1 MWRTG
6 VELQKK
12 GAGMPDHKLEG
23 CRPEPLAHYLKALG
37 ILRLVSEQADPE
49 VRGWWVD
56 DVFRLRTKLNR
67 PELEKFFLED
77 YRPTPIVAPWNGGS
91 GFYYQEEKLKE
102 KDLVTG
108 KRKKTGVRNQPTAAT
123 RVVDAVANSATSR
136 LADYRQVIQCVRS
149 VLDGRNYQEAP
160 GDEEKESLMRE
171 LRGQLSDTAVNWLD
185 AVFVL
190 TEEKPKYPPLLGTG
204 GNDGN
209 TDFSSNFMQRLLD
222 LLDEASGRP
231 SHQASAWL
239 QGVLFGTTVG
249 SLQKGSAIGQFD
261 PAASGGTNAGLG
273 FAADSLINPW
283 DFVFMMEGALVF
295 AAATTKRLSHTGS
308 GELSYPFTTRSTPVG
323 YGSSSGSGDNPRG
336 EIWLPLWAS
345 PARLT
350 EVASL
355 FSEGRAQVGR
365 RQASTGVDFARAVA
379 SLGTDRGVQMF
390 QRYSFLQRNGK
401 NFYAT
406 GIGRWKVQP
415 CPEVNLLNEVD
426 QWLMRFRR
434 KAGSED
440 APARLGR
447 ALYAIERAIMEYC
460 QSGGAPRMAN
470 IMIALGEA
478 EAALSQS
485 PKFRRDSFLNPLPLL
500 SQKWLE
506 AADDGSAEFRLA
518 ASLASIGVR
527 ENMEPVRVTAERASW
542 LETDTHPRVV
552 WGHGSLTDN
561 LITVLSRRCM
571 DAQREQR
578 KGLPLA
584 GLYSIS
590 INDIHEF
597 IAGNVDERRLEG
609 LLRGLTLINWCL
621 VQESSQATDDHE
633 SPLPGLYAL
642 LKLTHLPNPFRGISM
657 PYVPAIIARAV
668 AGQSSEASR
677 LAVRRLRGCGFIPL
691 VEAISEPANVTR
703 RIAGAVL
710 FPISKRQEAS
720 LAEGIL
726 SPQNL
731 ERHVTM

>member
-1 MWRTG
+1 
-6 VELQKK
+6 
-12 GAGMPDHKLEG
+12 MPDLQLAG

-37 ILRLVSEQADPE
+37 ILRLMSEQVDPE
-49 VRGWWVD
+49 VRGWWAD
-56 DVFRLRTKLNR
+56 DVFWLRTRLS
-67 PELEKFFLED
+67 PEEMEKFFLEA

-91 GFYYQEEKLKE
+91 GFYYQEGKLKE
-102 KDLVTG
+102 RDPVTG

-123 RVVDAVANSATSR
+123 RVVDAVANSTTSR

-149 VLDGRNYQEAP
+149 ILGARNYQEAP
-160 GDEEKESLMRE
+160 EDEEKESLMRE
-171 LRGQLSDTAVNWLD
+171 LRGQLPDTAVNWLD

-222 LLDEASGRP
+222 LLDGTAGRP

-239 QGVLFGTTVG
+239 QGALFGTTAG

-261 PAASGGTNAGLG
+261 PAASGGTNAGPG
-273 FAADSLINPW
+273 FEADSLINPW
-283 DFVFMMEGALVF
+283 DFVLMMEGTLVF
-295 AAATTKRLSHTGS
+295 AAATTKRLSHSGL

-323 YGSSSGSGDNPRG
+323 YGSSSRSGDNPHG

-345 PARLT
+345 PALLT

-379 SLGTDRGVQMF
+379 SLGTDRGVQVF

-415 CPEVNLLNEVD
+415 CPEVNLLNEID
-426 QWLMRFRR
+426 RWFMRFRR

-460 QSGGAPRMAN
+460 QSGGAPRIAN

-485 PKFRRDSFLNPLPLL
+485 PKFKRDNFLNPVPLL
-500 SQKWLE
+500 SPRWLE

-518 ASLASIGVR
+518 ASLASIGIR
-527 ENMEPVRVTAERASW
+527 ENMEPVRVTAEWVGW
-542 LETDTHPRVV
+542 LEADTHPRVV
-552 WGHGSLTDN
+552 WDRGSLMDN
-561 LITVLSRRCM
+561 LIAVLSRRCM

-584 GLYSIS
+584 GRYPAFL
-590 INDIHEF
+590 NDIHEF
-597 IAGNVDERRLEG
+597 IAGNVDERQLEG
-609 LLRGLTLINWCL
+609 LLRGLTLINWRL
-621 VQESSQATDDHE
+621 VQDCSRAMDDSE

-642 LKLTHLPNPFRGISM
+642 LKLTHLPDSLRGIPIPYM
-657 PYVPAIIARAV
+657 PTILARA
-668 AGQSSEASR
+668 ASGQVSEASR
-677 LAVRRLRGCGFIPL
+677 LAVLRLRGCGFIPM
-691 VEAISEPANVTR
+691 VEVISEPANVTR

-710 FPISKRQEAS
+710 FPISKRQEAR

-726 SPQNL
+726 RPQNL
-731 ERHVTM
+731 EPHVTK

>member
-1 MWRTG
+1 
-6 VELQKK
+6 
-12 GAGMPDHKLEG
+12 MPDLQLAG

-37 ILRLVSEQADPE
+37 ILRLVSEQVEPD
-49 VRGWWVD
+49 VRGWWSE
-56 DVFRLRTKLNR
+56 DVFWLSTELSLEK
-67 PELEKFFLED
+67 LEKFFLED

-102 KDLVTG
+102 KDPATG

-123 RVVDAVANSATSR
+123 RVVDAVVNSTTTR
-136 LADYRQVIQCVRS
+136 LADYRQLIQCVRS
-149 VLDGRNYQEAP
+149 VLDARNYQEAP

-222 LLDEASGRP
+222 LLDGTAGRP
-231 SHQASAWL
+231 SPQASAWL
-239 QGVLFGTTVG
+239 QGALFGATVK

-261 PAASGGTNAGLG
+261 PAASGGTNAGSG
-273 FAADSLINPW
+273 FEADSLINPW
-283 DFVFMMEGALVF
+283 DFVFMMEGALAF
-295 AAATTKRLSHTGS
+295 AAATTKRLSHSGS
-308 GELSYPFTTRSTPVG
+308 GELSYPFTTRSTPAG

-336 EIWLPLWAS
+336 EIWLPLWTS
-345 PARLT
+345 PARFI

-426 QWLMRFRR
+426 QWLIRFRR

-447 ALYAIERAIMEYC
+447 ALYAIELAIMEYC
-460 QSGGAPRMAN
+460 QSGGAPRIAN

-478 EAALSQS
+478 DAALSQS
-485 PKFRRDSFLNPLPLL
+485 PKFKRDNFLNPIPLL
-500 SQKWLE
+500 SPKWLE
-506 AADDGSAEFRLA
+506 AVDDGSAEFRLA
-518 ASLASIGVR
+518 ASLASIGIR
-527 ENMEPVRVTAERASW
+527 ENMEPVRVTAEWVGW
-542 LETDTHPRVV
+542 LEADTHPRVV
-552 WGHGSLTDN
+552 WGRGSLTDN
-561 LITVLSRRCM
+561 LIAVLSRRCM
-571 DAQREQR
+571 DAPREQR
-578 KGLPLA
+578 KGLPVA
-584 GLYSIS
+584 GKYPASL
-590 INDIHEF
+590 NDIHEF
-597 IAGNVDERRLEG
+597 IAGNVDELRLER
-609 LLRGLTLINWCL
+609 LLRGLVLVNWDKA
-621 VQESSQATDDHE
+621 QDRPMTDDGE
-633 SPLPGLYAL
+633 KLPPALYAL
-642 LKLTHLPNPFRGISM
+642 LKLTHLPGPLRNIQI
-657 PYVPAIIARAV
+657 PYMPAILARAASGQ
-668 AGQSSEASR
+668 AGEASR
-677 LAVRRLRGCGFIPL
+677 LAFRRLRGCGLAPM
-691 VEAISEPANVTR
+691 VEVISEPADVSR
-703 RIAGAVL
+703 RVAGAVL
-710 FPISKRQEAS
+710 FPIAKRDESRLILGILKPSEHGAS
-720 LAEGIL
+720 LDIL
-726 SPQNL
+726 QS
-731 ERHVTM
+731 V